1 MGTEDRGAA
10 AGPER
15 AGHGPLAPRDDAGGA
30 EPAFDGGAGAWLIL
44 YRELGERVFRLV
56 HRMTGDEDTARDLTQ
71 DTFVRVF
78 ERMDQY
84 AGTGSLRSWVFQIA
98 ANLVRERARTFLRR
112 AELLEREAP
121 VFETSASDDTR
132 RIESRMVLDEALARL
147 PEEQRTALLLYEV
160 DGYTH
165 AEIGEMLGV
174 AEGSSKARV
183 SRAKAALRTAL
194 EGRI

>member
-1 MGTEDRGAA
+1 
-10 AGPER
+10 
-15 AGHGPLAPRDDAGGA
+15 
-30 EPAFDGGAGAWLIL
+30 
-44 YRELGERVFRLV
+44 
-56 HRMTGDEDTARDLTQ
+56 MTGDEDTARDLTH

-84 AGTGSLRSWVFQIA
+84 TGSGAVSSWVFQIA
-98 ANLVRERARTFLRR
+98 ANLVRERARTFRRR
-112 AELLEREAP
+112 ADLLEREAP
-121 VFETSASDDTR
+121 TFERTAPDDAR
-132 RIESRMVLDEALARL
+132 RVESRMVLEAALARL
-147 PEEQRTALLLYEV
+147 PEEQRTTLLLYEV

-183 SRAKAALRTAL
+183 SRAKATLRETL

>member
-1 MGTEDRGAA
+1 MHPDE
-10 AGPER
+10 GP
-15 AGHGPLAPRDDAGGA
+15 G
-30 EPAFDGGAGAWLIL
+30 DGDGAWLIL

-56 HRMTGDEDTARDLTQ
+56 HRMTGDEDTARDLTH

-84 AGTGSLRSWVFQIA
+84 TGSGSVSSWVFQIA
-98 ANLVRERARTFLRR
+98 VNLVRERARTFRRR
-112 AELLEREAP
+112 AQLLEREAP
-121 VFETSASDDTR
+121 TFDQAAPGDAR
-132 RIESRMVLDEALARL
+132 RVESRMVLDDALARL
-147 PEEQRTALLLYEV
+147 PEEQRTTLLLYEV

-183 SRAKAALRTAL
+183 SRAKTALREAL